1 MKEWIEKITD
11 YFKADHRTFAQG
23 VCFYKLVWVFTI
35 GSIFGVYYEQILN
48 LMKSLLADGT
58 IFWESRRGVIYGPLS
73 PVYGA
78 GAALIVYLLARRKR
92 PGWQTWLYGALLGG
106 AFEYTISFLQEWAIG
121 TTSWDYS
128 QQFLNINGRT
138 TIPIMIAWG
147 ILAFILIEYVYPWL
161 SKWIESFPYRFG
173 VLFTRILV
181 VFLVFDMTVSWTAL
195 FRQTLRRQNKDPY
208 TAVGRLYDQI
218 YTDEFLE
225 KSFPNMEARGR

>member
-1 MKEWIEKITD
+1 MSSKNKKVFAEG
-11 YFKADHRTFAQG
+11 YSFK
-23 VCFYKLVWVFTI
+23 KLFLIFVI
-35 GSIFGVYYEQILN
+35 GSIFGALYEQILN
-48 LMKSLLADGT
+48 LITTYLQTGNLV
-58 IFWESRRGVIYGPLS
+58 WELRRGVIYGPFS
-73 PVYGA
+73 PIYGA
-78 GAALIVYLLARRKR
+78 GAVLLVYFLAK
-92 PGWQTWLYGALLGG
+92 PNYSNLKTFILGALGGG
-106 AFEYTISFLQEWAIG
+106 AFEYLISFLQE
-121 TTSWDYS
+121 TFTHTVSWDYS
-128 QQFLNINGRT
+128 DHFLNINGRT

-147 ILAFILIEYVYPWL
+147 ILAFVLIEYVYPWL